1 MAEAIAQRM
10 LRSRGRDDV
19 TVSSAGTAAQDGA
32 PASEGAYLI
41 ALEHGLDLS
50 AHRARQI
57 TTDLV
62 AGADLVLGM
71 SPHHVDRAHALGG
84 GGKSHLLG
92 DYAGRP
98 SSDAQIDDPFGGDL
112 DEYRATFERLEALLA
127 EALARLPQNPA
138 DANPGDH

>member
-1 MAEAIAQRM
+1 MKNRLNCDSHWARLAKHATQVSLFLVLMAC
-10 LRSRGRDDV
+10 
-19 TVSSAGTAAQDGA
+19 GA
-32 PASEGAYLI
+32 PGAKAVGFRLPNQDLTAVLI
-41 ALEHGLDLS
+41 
-50 AHRARQI
+50 
-57 TTDLV
+57 
-62 AGADLVLGM
+62 
-71 SPHHVDRAHALGG
+71 
-84 GGKSHLLG
+84 KSHLLG